1 MMSRHHFRSRD
12 RFDLARHLFLSLIVL
27 CTSGLMVFAQTPT
40 PTALPLPAF
49 SQIIVFGD
57 SLSDTGNVRDRTGSA
72 SGGIVDYPSHTFNYS
87 NGRFTNDNETD
98 PPSDTYVGVWHEQLS
113 RAFLGLPPATYS
125 LGGGTNYAF
134 GGATTNNGTHEEVA
148 VSTPFGDVT
157 ITVDDM
163 GKQVDDYLATH
174 SVDPA
179 ALYIVF
185 GAANDLRNDD
195 SAANV
200 TATAARVTA
209 LIGRL
214 ANAGAQYIMVP
225 NVPPLGDIPRYLSNP
240 ATVLSKNIASA
251 NYRSELNANLNSLL
265 ATLASQGITPTVY
278 RPDLW
283 TDTIRIFSLPSRF
296 GFTNIRGS
304 AQDGD
309 VDPDQ
314 YVFWDDKHP
323 TTAGHFQIAKLAHDS
338 ITVPSAPL
346 SKALN
351 ISTRLFVDTG
361 ERAPIVG
368 FIVTGDLPKR
378 VLLRGIGPS
387 LAGSRVPGPLADPT
401 LTLFDGAGTQLQ
413 ANDNWRDSQQA
424 EIIATGIPPQNDLE
438 SAMVITVA
446 PGHYTAALAGRNGM
460 TGNGLVEVFDLEPA
474 NSTLAN
480 LSTRGFV
487 GTGDDVLIGGLIIG
501 DGDSPILVV
510 RAIGPSLASSGIAN
524 PLLDPTLEI
533 YDGNGT
539 LLAFN
544 DDWIDFDTQAVNA
557 TLLAPSDDRESAFVA
572 AFLTPGNYTAVVRG
586 KAGTTGVALVEAYRV
601 Q

>member
-1 MMSRHHFRSRD
+1 MKSRRHFRSRD
-12 RFDLARHLFLSLIVL
+12 RFHLTRHLFLSLIVL
-27 CTSGLMVFAQTPT
+27 WTSGLTAFAQALT
-40 PTALPLPAF
+40 PTAPQAPAF

-98 PPSDTYVGVWHEQLS
+98 PPSDTYSGVWHEQLA
-113 RAFLGLPPATYS
+113 RTFLALPAATYS

-163 GKQVDDYLATH
+163 GKQMDDYLATRFI
-174 SVDPA
+174 DPA

-209 LIGRL
+209 LVGRL
-214 ANAGAQYIMVP
+214 ANAGAHYIMVP

-240 ATVLSKNIASA
+240 ATVLAKNTASA
-251 NYRSELNANLNSLL
+251 NYRRELNANLDALL
-265 ATLASQGITPTVY
+265 ATLASGGITPTVY

-283 TDTIRIFSLPSRF
+283 KNTIGTFSLPSRF
-296 GFTNIRGS
+296 GFTNVSGS
-304 AQDGD
+304 AQDGP

-338 ITVPSAPL
+338 ITLPPAPL

-361 ERAPIVG
+361 ERVPIVG
-368 FIVTGDLPKR
+368 FIVTGDVPKR
-378 VLLRGIGPS
+378 VLIRGIGPS
-387 LAGSRVPGPLADPT
+387 LAASGVPESSGGSDP
-401 LTLFDGAGTQLQ
+401 
-413 ANDNWRDSQQA
+413 
-424 EIIATGIPPQNDLE
+424 DL
-438 SAMVITVA
+438 IRR
-446 PGHYTAALAGRNGM
+446 GRNTAADERQLEGFAAG
-460 TGNGLVEVFDLEPA
+460 
-474 NSTLAN
+474 
-480 LSTRGFV
+480 
-487 GTGDDVLIGGLIIG
+487 
-501 DGDSPILVV
+501 
-510 RAIGPSLASSGIAN
+510 
-524 PLLDPTLEI
+524 
-533 YDGNGT
+533 
-539 LLAFN
+539 
-544 DDWIDFDTQAVNA
+544 
-557 TLLAPSDDRESAFVA
+557 
-572 AFLTPGNYTAVVRG
+572 
-586 KAGTTGVALVEAYRV
+586 
-601 Q
+601 